1 MSEVKKEQGIIETP
15 EVTEEVKIEE
25 ANPVTPVENICTDY
39 EIRIQAKVT
48 SGDWTQDDADKAI
61 TDFARPV
68 KSLKTFRTTGVKISK
83 SVGAIIANAS
93 YVGLYENAEDLTMSC
108 YGLTIGLGPLANI
121 DSNGKCIFKG
131 DKDYVNLVLSGYPVS
146 RAKELY
152 KKSELLEKANAISR
166 TPNGISID
174 NKSLSDAKNLN
185 ELKAG
190 IRNILNPKSGSNN
203 SSLSSHDLWNSCRSI
218 QSKMESFIDRQ
229 SELNLTDNNKN
240 IEIVEFLDKIIELAP
255 QLKKL
260 VVDEKK

>member
-1 MSEVKKEQGIIETP
+1 MSDITKEKDIIETP
-15 EVTEEVKIEE
+15 EVTEEVKIEDTATSE
-25 ANPVTPVENICTDY
+25 ENICTDY

-68 KSLKTFRTTGVKISK
+68 KSLKTFRNSGVKISK
-83 SVGAIIANAS
+83 DVGAIIANAS
-93 YVGLYENAEDLTMSC
+93 YVGLYDNAEDLASTC

-121 DSNGKCIFKG
+121 DSNGKCVFKG
-131 DKDYVNLVLSGYPVS
+131 DKDYVNLVLSGYPVT

-152 KKSELLEKANAISR
+152 KKSSELEKANAISR
-166 TPNGISID
+166 NANGIQVD
-174 NKSLSDAKNLN
+174 NKSLRDAKNLN

-190 IRNILNPKSGSNN
+190 IRNILNPKSGANN
-203 SSLSSHDLWNSCRSI
+203 SSLSSHDLWNSCKSI
-218 QSKMESFIDRQ
+218 TSKMEGFIDRQ

-260 VVDEKK
+260 VQDEKK